1 MPPQPPRTWPELVRL
16 PANSETSDFPTLS
29 GGPQP
34 ASNAGQSNWNSNI
47 LRQQPQPIQQ
57 RAPQQAQAPQPPQQ
71 QSHQQQQQQQ
81 QQQSQ
86 QQQQRVPSAS
96 LSQQSVD
103 QQEDQ
108 RSQQASSDQSNGG
121 GDEFPPLGVRTNGE
135 AFEQA
140 NGLGGVTLR
149 SPEDS
154 QTQGSGQ
161 QTQLPFRETSNA
173 STQAQQAPIGHPLT
187 QTTSQQQQPQS
198 ILAAPV
204 QPAAPSGGV
213 KRYADMSEQEQ
224 WGLEALSAAYEAR
237 KNLESGQPVD
247 ETLPPIMRSAIFFG
261 QDLSALGMDLD
272 SLDPIYPTFT
282 PFPAANSTGSTF
294 DFHDR
299 HTIPDFQLPGAYTVN
314 NVPPLAGR
322 VAALSDGNDFPAPS

>member
-1 MPPQPPRTWPELVRL
+1 
-16 PANSETSDFPTLS
+16 
-29 GGPQP
+29 
-34 ASNAGQSNWNSNI
+34 
-47 LRQQPQPIQQ
+47 
-57 RAPQQAQAPQPPQQ
+57 
-71 QSHQQQQQQQ
+71 
-81 QQQSQ
+81 
-86 QQQQRVPSAS
+86 
-96 LSQQSVD
+96 VD

-108 RSQQASSDQSNGG
+108 RAQQASSDQSNGG

-154 QTQGSGQ
+154 QTQGGGQ

-213 KRYADMSEQEQ
+213 KRYADMTEQEQ

-322 VAALSDGNDFPAPS
+322 VAALSDGNESPASY